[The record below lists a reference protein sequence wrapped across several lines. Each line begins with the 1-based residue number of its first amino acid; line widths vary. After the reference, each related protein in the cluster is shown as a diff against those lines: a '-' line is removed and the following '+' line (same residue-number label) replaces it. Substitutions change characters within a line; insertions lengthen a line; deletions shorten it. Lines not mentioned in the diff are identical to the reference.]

1 MDEIYQFI
9 APKILNDNSGLSCFS
24 GDSVSLISNSIN
36 LEIYES
42 KMFYPDILIKSIVK
56 KQTSGVVDIM
66 TDKSYNERVIAVA
79 LCRGKQRKQR
89 RKEGTYEMSV
99 LWS

>member
-1 MDEIYQFI
+1 M
-9 APKILNDNSGLSCFS
+9 GR
-24 GDSVSLISNSIN
+24 
-36 LEIYES
+36 
-42 KMFYPDILIKSIVK
+42 
-56 KQTSGVVDIM
+56 GVVDIM